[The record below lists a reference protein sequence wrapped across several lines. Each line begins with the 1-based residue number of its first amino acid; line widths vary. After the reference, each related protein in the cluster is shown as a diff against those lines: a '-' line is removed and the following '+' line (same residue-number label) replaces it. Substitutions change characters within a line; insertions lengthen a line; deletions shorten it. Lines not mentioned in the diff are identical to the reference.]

1 MREASTHK
9 IYFST
14 PFADISL
21 LGVICTRLSL
31 WPFLWCRMCFP
42 TEQTLEQFHRSEVPN
57 FIFIFLLSRCCWQWH
72 SNRSW
77 PCTRLKLFTQ
87 WLHTARSLYMR
98 IWDPNLPAFLPCPLT
113 LPVCSL
119 PLQYFSAGQTQ
130 AGIWG
135 QVQTSVC
142 WDIGWGTGWYHLWAF
157 NFQP

>member
-57 FIFIFLLSRCCWQWH
+57 FIFIFLLRRCCWQWH
-72 SNRSW
+72 SNHSR
-77 PCTRLKLFTQ
+77 PCTRTQ
-87 WLHTARSLYMR
+87 VVYTVTAYSKVPIYENLGPRFVSFPSLSPY
-98 IWDPNLPAFLPCPLT
+98 LASLLTPLAVFQCWT
-113 LPVCSL
+113 NTSRHLGPGANISLLRHRVRHSLVSPVG
-119 PLQYFSAGQTQ
+119 F
-130 AGIWG
+130 
-135 QVQTSVC
+135 
-142 WDIGWGTGWYHLWAF
+142 
-157 NFQP
+157 